1 MAESLGLEPRHRF
14 TDYWPL
20 SKRLPYQL
28 GLRLQIPIHRAN
40 IHAMGLVLLVVGS
53 NEKLVLGSRFELQSP
68 RLFASK
74 YLTFERPQHLF
85 GGRGWI

>member
-53 NEKLVLGSRFELQSP
+53 NEKLALGSRFELQSP

-74 YLTFERPQHLF
+74 YLTFERPQYLF

>member
-1 MAESLGLEPRHRF
+1 MLAFAEAERVCLAESLRLELRHRF

-53 NEKLVLGSRFELQSP
+53 NEKLVLGNRFEL
-68 RLFASK
+68 
-74 YLTFERPQHLF
+74 
-85 GGRGWI
+85 